1 MNRRRYIIIVG
12 LIVAISIAMAYL
24 SSVNWIDRGETHN
37 IENLYVLVASV
48 LVTVTGVTATGY
60 IFLSESIR
68 KMRDDNEEYSKIA
81 EEFHNHIYKNLLIL
95 LVLGSII
102 VMSCVFVLM
111 RYDDNLGIADN
122 IRIYARMFLVA
133 FSASVFWCSIL
144 LITRMVNIY
153 SELKIFA
160 EKSLDLKKKS
170 LNNTPLVIRMDAKE
184 SEDLVSWKGMEGLTY
199 DPVTS
204 PDTTDKVIIGIR
216 AGDDESGD
224 DYKMYVLNN
233 KIATR
238 DMCDEFDSQNVLRIF
253 GDVEYILCRIA
264 NIPSGRITDLDR
276 NILLSA
282 LGSNRDYTMENGLAE
297 DIVYKYYLLR
307 DYRDYY
313 TVVADTESNPEKIP
327 RPDPLTGF
335 RRTGEV
341 PAYDIDAGKNKRSRA
356 SKPTDMEYIQAI
368 VPHIFVLR
376 FELLKKLEDRTLTD
390 MSLIQFD
397 FSYAKLNGSNLSNS
411 VLNKASFYYADM
423 RGTNLSGC
431 ELNNTDFREAD
442 CSSIVLDHAIMHAS
456 STDNAVFNYCNMTS
470 IMLSE
475 TKFNDCSLVNSALEG
490 AHINVCTFQDCNISG
505 SNSRAVRMS
514 KCKIGASGFTNTDF
528 RHCTLSECTVSGS
541 DFSAS
546 TFSESTINNTTISE
560 SLFIGV
566 KLDRSDMM
574 SLVLMDDDFS
584 NSMLNSTNMTGSNLI
599 DVRMESSLMSDCN
612 FTKTVIGSKTPL
624 ADRSKIPVSKSIKDI
639 QRRTELELEYVESR
653 IGDKNRD
660 AHPKHPSDALLD
672 VKSNYDY
679 AVMTRSVFIDT
690 EMFDTTFRYAVLSDS
705 VFNGTTISNCLFENA
720 SFSKA
725 LLADVTVDD
734 TNMSNSDFDNAN
746 FTNVVIR
753 GCTLDG
759 CLFNSRLVGMT
770 FEECSMEETMFSDCT
785 LYRCTFR
792 NIKGLEPHMFKNC
805 NIQKVELNS
814 CSASSGIPIRD
825 GTYSGKELENA
836 IQRASEI

>member
-1 MNRRRYIIIVG
+1 MNWRRYALIVV
-12 LIVAISIAMAYL
+12 LIVATSVALAYL
-24 SSVNWIDRGETHN
+24 SSVNWIDRAETHN

-48 LVTVTGVTATGY
+48 LVTATGVTATGY

-95 LVLGSII
+95 LIFGSII
-102 VMSCVFVLM
+102 VMSCVFILM
-111 RYDDNLGIADN
+111 RYDDNLGIADTT
-122 IRIYARMFLVA
+122 RIHVRIILVA

-153 SELKIFA
+153 SELKTFA
-160 EKSLDLKKKS
+160 EKSLNLKKKS
-170 LNNTPLVIRMDAKE
+170 FNNTPLVIRMDAKE

-204 PDTTDKVIIGIR
+204 PDTTDKIILGIR

-224 DYKMYVLNN
+224 DKMYVLNN

-238 DMCDEFDSQNVLRIF
+238 DMSDEFDSQNVLKIF
-253 GDVEYILCRIA
+253 GDVEYILCKIA
-264 NIPSGRITDLDR
+264 NIPPSRITDLDR

-297 DIVYKYYLLR
+297 DIVHKYYLLR

-313 TVVADTESNPEKIP
+313 TIVANTESNPEKIP

-335 RRTGEV
+335 RTTGEV
-341 PAYDIDAGKNKRSRA
+341 PAYDIDTGKNKRGKV

-397 FSYAKLNGSNLSNS
+397 FSYAKLNGSNLSDS

-423 RGTNLSGC
+423 RGAKLSGC

-456 STDNAVFNYCNMTS
+456 STDNAVFNYCNMTGM
-470 IMLSE
+470 MLSE

-514 KCKIGASGFTNTDF
+514 KCRIGASGFTNTDF
-528 RHCTLSECTVSGS
+528 RHCTLSECTVSES

-584 NSMLNSTNMTGSNLI
+584 NSMLNSTNMTGSSLI

-612 FTKTVIGSKTPL
+612 FTKTIIGSKTPL
-624 ADRSKIPVSKSIKDI
+624 ADRSKIPVSKNIKDI
-639 QRRTELELEYVESR
+639 QRRTELELEYVECR
-653 IGDKNRD
+653 ISDKNRD
-660 AHPKHPSDALLD
+660 TYPKHPSDTLLD

-690 EMFDTTFRYAVLSDS
+690 EMFDTSFRYAILSDS
-705 VFNGTTISNCLFENA
+705 IFNGTTISNCLFENA

-725 LLADVTVDD
+725 LFADITVYS

-746 FTNVVIR
+746 FTNVVMN

-770 FEECSMEETMFSDCT
+770 FEECSMEETVFSNCT

-792 NIKGLEPHMFKNC
+792 NIKGLEPHMFKDSC
-805 NIQKVELNS
+805 NIQKVELDG
-814 CSASSGIPIRD
+814 CSTSSGIPIGD
-825 GTYSGKELENA
+825 GTYSGEELENA
-836 IQRASEI
+836 IRRACKI